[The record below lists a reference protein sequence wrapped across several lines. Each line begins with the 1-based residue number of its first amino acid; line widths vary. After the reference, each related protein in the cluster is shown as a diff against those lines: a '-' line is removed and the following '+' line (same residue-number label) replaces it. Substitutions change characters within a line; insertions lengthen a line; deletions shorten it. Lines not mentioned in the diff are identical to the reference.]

1 MSGTVREALAREP
14 ALMLT
19 SEGLSRPVV
28 RSAAITRRFQKFLL
42 VGAIGLAVNQGV
54 LFVLVDQ
61 VGLAVAMASPI
72 AIFLS
77 MIVTFTLN
85 ERWTWHD
92 RGHGRILH
100 RALLYGSINSG
111 GLLINW
117 LVLVSLH
124 RMGLDYLVANLIGAG
139 IAAVWNFS
147 LNHALTWRR

>member
-1 MSGTVREALAREP
+1 
-14 ALMLT
+14 MLS
-19 SEGLSRPVV
+19 SEGLPRPVI
-28 RSAAITRRFQKFLL
+28 RSATVTRRFQKFLL
-42 VGAIGLAVNQGV
+42 VGAVGLGVNQGV
-54 LFVLVDQ
+54 LFALVDQ
-61 VGLAVAMASPI
+61 ASLAVAMASPI

-77 MIVTFTLN
+77 MIVTFILN

-92 RGHGRILH
+92 RGQGRILH

-117 LVLVSLH
+117 LTLVSLH
-124 RMGLDYLVANLIGAG
+124 QIGLDYLIANLIGAG

>member
-1 MSGTVREALAREP
+1 
-14 ALMLT
+14 MLS
-19 SEGLSRPVV
+19 SEGLPRPVI
-28 RSAAITRRFQKFLL
+28 RSATVTRRFQKFLL
-42 VGAIGLAVNQGV
+42 VGALGLGVNQGV
-54 LFVLVDQ
+54 LFALVDQ
-61 VGLAVAMASPI
+61 ARLAVVMASPI

-77 MIVTFTLN
+77 MIVTFSLN

-117 LVLVSLH
+117 LTLVSLH
-124 RMGLDYLVANLIGAG
+124 QIGLDYLVANLIEAG
-139 IAAVWNFS
+139 LAAVWNFS

>member
-1 MSGTVREALAREP
+1 
-14 ALMLT
+14 MLS

-28 RSAAITRRFQKFLL
+28 RPATITRRFQKFLL
-42 VGAIGLAVNQGV
+42 VGAIGLAVNQGA
-54 LFVLVDQ
+54 LFALVDQ
-61 VGLAVAMASPI
+61 AGLAVAMASPI

-77 MIVTFTLN
+77 MIVTFSLN
-85 ERWTWHD
+85 ERWTWQD

-117 LVLVSLH
+117 LTLVSLEQL
-124 RMGLDYLVANLIGAG
+124 GLNYLVANLVGAG

-147 LNHALTWRR
+147 LNHSLTWRR

>member
-1 MSGTVREALAREP
+1 
-14 ALMLT
+14 MLS
-19 SEGLSRPVV
+19 SESLPRTGV
-28 RSAAITRRFQKFLL
+28 RSASVTRRFQKFLL
-42 VGAIGLAVNQGV
+42 VGAIGLAVNQVV
-54 LFVLVDQ
+54 LFALVA
-61 VGLAVAMASPI
+61 LAGATVVVASPI
-72 AIFLS
+72 AILLS

-92 RGHGRILH
+92 RGSGRILH

-117 LVLVSLH
+117 VTLVSLD
-124 RMGLDYLVANLIGAG
+124 RVGVNYLLANLVGAG